1 MFITGA
7 MKTYWLE
14 DRESRPSLTKIIS
27 KQIQPVSELEWERAA
42 DVRDSI
48 AEHSAQNLNKDNT
61 NNKELNLNKE
71 LNYHHPNSINSGPNS
86 LTNNVP
92 NQITFPSPTT
102 KNQNAMMSPAE
113 ERRMYS
119 PVTFQDVARR
129 SIANSPNRTEKD
141 KGTYI
146 IINVKKIQV

>member
-1 MFITGA
+1 

-14 DRESRPSLTKIIS
+14 DRESRPSLTKTIS

-42 DVRDSI
+42 DARDSI
-48 AEHSAQNLNKDNT
+48 AEHSAQNLNKEL
-61 NNKELNLNKE
+61 NNKELTYYL
-71 LNYHHPNSINSGPNS
+71 PNSVNSGPNS
-86 LTNNVP
+86 SSNVP
-92 NQITFPSPTT
+92 NQITFPSPTVKT
-102 KNQNAMMSPAE
+102 PTMTSPVE

-141 KGTYI
+141 KGY
-146 IINVKKIQV
+146 NNNIQQICIK